1 MVGHYFPRKSKT
13 DQSRNE
19 VGVKRARDKILSRDE
34 LIKLS
39 VQEDGVSVYAQF
51 LKQSTLNF
59 RNSYTKVLQLEFSVS
74 LHSKY

>member
-1 MVGHYFPRKSKT
+1 MVGQNIPRKLKT

-39 VQEDGVSVYAQF
+39 AQDRGQAVILKFSIVLYSILQTVYIQ
-51 LKQSTLNF
+51 
-59 RNSYTKVLQLEFSVS
+59 VLDSK
-74 LHSKY
+74 HSNCQVV